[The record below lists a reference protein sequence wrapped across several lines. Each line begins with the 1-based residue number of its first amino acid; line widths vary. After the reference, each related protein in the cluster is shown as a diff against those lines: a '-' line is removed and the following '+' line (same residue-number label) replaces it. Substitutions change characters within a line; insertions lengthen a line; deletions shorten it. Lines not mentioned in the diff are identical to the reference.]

1 MTSQIANVIG
11 QLAIEQLAE
20 LLVKQHPDLFV
31 DKKMTTK
38 KLVAIINSADGAS
51 KPSKK
56 PVEDDSEAAD
66 DASDEKSD
74 TGDDVP
80 EGWTLD
86 EWNKFVKQLEELED
100 GKYLNVD
107 TCKAN
112 AKSSKLTLNEAHRLC
127 VKKGD
132 EEKLE
137 AVVSWLEKQDGG
149 DDEDADDES
158 EAPVKKSK
166 AASQAKDDEDSD
178 DDEADDEADGD
189 ADDDDD
195 GDADDD
201 EADEESE
208 KPKGKKTAKKE
219 VKGGALDLSDT
230 PKLPVKDR
238 PKTFP
243 KGMKFVK
250 GTNYIV
256 VNGVII
262 GAVSKKGFGKLTKSH
277 TKPLT
282 DKGMKFKEW
291 TDAEINKHFK
301 L

>member
-1 MTSQIANVIG
+1 
-11 QLAIEQLAE
+11 
-20 LLVKQHPDLFV
+20 
-31 DKKMTTK
+31 
-38 KLVAIINSADGAS
+38 
-51 KPSKK
+51 
-56 PVEDDSEAAD
+56 
-66 DASDEKSD
+66 
-74 TGDDVP
+74 
-80 EGWTLD
+80 
-86 EWNKFVKQLEELED
+86 
-100 GKYLNVD
+100 
-107 TCKAN
+107 
-112 AKSSKLTLNEAHRLC
+112 LC

-149 DDEDADDES
+149 DDDES
-158 EAPVKKSK
+158 EAPVKKGK
-166 AASQAKDDEDSD
+166 AAQTEDSDDEDS
-178 DDEADDEADGD
+178 DDEADDEAD
-189 ADDDDD
+189 ADDDEE
-195 GDADDD
+195 DD

-208 KPKGKKTAKKE
+208 KPKGKKT

-301 L
+301 LEKK